1 MTNTSSSKG
10 MTKMHATR
18 ELALREADGVEV
30 TLLWHPAGDVVSVM
44 VVDSK
49 SGDRFELVLDHDDS
63 PLDVFHHPYAHA
75 ARRGLELPARTPGR
89 ALVASA

>member
-1 MTNTSSSKG
+1 MTEL
-10 MTKMHATR
+10 HATK

-30 TLLWHPAGDVVSVM
+30 TLLWHPTGDVVSVM

-49 SGDRFELVLDHDDS
+49 SGDRFELVLDEDDS

-75 ARRGLELPARTPGR
+75 ARRGLNLGANGAERELVR
-89 ALVASA
+89 SA